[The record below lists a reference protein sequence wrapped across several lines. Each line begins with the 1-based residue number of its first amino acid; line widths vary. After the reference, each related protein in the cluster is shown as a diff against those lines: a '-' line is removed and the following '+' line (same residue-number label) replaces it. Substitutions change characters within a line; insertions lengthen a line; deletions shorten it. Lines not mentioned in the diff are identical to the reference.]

1 MTDTPRTTCPA
12 FIARSGI
19 DDLVC
24 FRQEGHPPPWHY
36 DNRGLGAWFRA
47 LPDGRVESRVGLATQ
62 PDADSPPQP
71 APANLPAPYADSAGS
86 LDLDGLRHLAEILR
100 TELPVALRSSVTAL
114 RQARGTVVTEED
126 TYDVVRRLTDAGEV
140 LRRVAE
146 AFTAAA
152 READALIEEEAVT
165 VHGEDDGI
173 PRASL
178 YVPDGAGQRIAVRAE
193 YGTGKDSW
201 DLATLVGWV
210 VEQEVA
216 EQAAAKRAE
225 RRERQEARQA
235 AADPNGEGIEPEPLD
250 PVARAAEL
258 AWYESDAQTVGHE
271 VALRLLQLGTYA
283 PKVREV
289 DNLRR
294 RHAERGD
301 DASAAVLR
309 QVRQKGERVYRGVKI
324 TREDTPASQRGA

>member
-1 MTDTPRTTCPA
+1 MTHDTCPA
-12 FIARSGI
+12 FIDRPDRGES
-19 DDLVC
+19 LVC
-24 FRQEGHPPPWHY
+24 FRAEGHPPPWHY
-36 DNRGLGAWFRA
+36 DNRGAGAYFRA
-47 LPDGRVESRVGLATQ
+47 TPDGGVEVRYGLTSE
-62 PDADSPPQP
+62 PDADSPVQP
-71 APANLPAPYADSAGS
+71 APANLPAPYADAAGA
-86 LDLDGLRHLAEILR
+86 LDLDGLRHLTEILR
-100 TELPVALRSSVTAL
+100 TELPVALRSSVVAL
-114 RQARGTVVTEED
+114 RRARGTVVTEED

-146 AFTAAA
+146 AFSAAA
-152 READALIEEEAVT
+152 READALIEEEAIT

-178 YVPDGAGQRIAVRAE
+178 FVPDGAGQRIAVRAE
-193 YGTGKDSW
+193 YGSGKDSW

-216 EQAAAKRAE
+216 EQAASIRAE

-235 AADPNGEGIEPEPLD
+235 AADPNAEGVQPEPLD
-250 PVARAAEL
+250 PIAAAAEVV
-258 AWYESDAQTVGHE
+258 WFESDAQTVGHE
-271 VALRLLQLGTYA
+271 VALRLLQLGTYT

-294 RHAERGD
+294 RHAEQGD
-301 DASAAVLR
+301 DAGAAVLR

-324 TREDTPASQRGA
+324 TREDTPASQR

>member
-47 LPDGRVESRVGLATQ
+47 LPDGRVESRIGLATE
-62 PDADSPPQP
+62 PDPDSPPQP
-71 APANLPAPYADSAGS
+71 APANLPAPYADAAGS

-114 RQARGTVVTEED
+114 RQARGTVITEED

-152 READALIEEEAVT
+152 READALIEEEAIT

-201 DLATLVGWV
+201 DLATLAGFLA
-210 VEQEVA
+210 ETTVA
-216 EQAAAKRAE
+216 DEGRKPDVDE
-225 RRERQEARQA
+225 LSEGEEPDDVPLWTNEEAVSLVR
-235 AADPNGEGIEPEPLD
+235 DGID
-250 PVARAAEL
+250 
-258 AWYESDAQTVGHE
+258 
-271 VALRLLQLGTYA
+271 RLLALGTYA

-324 TREDTPASQRGA
+324 TREDTPASQR